1 MTAEAL
7 SFGGAAG
14 PGGSQEL
21 GSSQVG
27 PATMP
32 DAQLI
37 EILIAAMVAGVI
49 LFRLYTILGR
59 RTGHEPQPQDRLT
72 PVSATAR
79 LRPQPAERPSEP
91 QARSLFDI
99 QLADPSF
106 ETGHF
111 LKGARAAYEIILK
124 AFAGGDRA
132 SLKPLL
138 SDEVYKAFDAEISKR
153 STAAAQETLA
163 GITDAHIVNAIMEG
177 RTAEITVSFRAQF
190 AHGTPSSGDYVQRDV
205 TDVWTFARQ
214 IGAPSPTWTLVATG
228 GALP

>member
-1 MTAEAL
+1 
-7 SFGGAAG
+7 
-14 PGGSQEL
+14 
-21 GSSQVG
+21 
-27 PATMP
+27 MP

-49 LFRLYTILGR
+49 LFRLYTVLGR
-59 RTGHEPQPQDRLT
+59 RTGHEPQPQDRIN
-72 PVSATAR
+72 PVSSAAN
-79 LRPQPAERPSEP
+79 LRALPAERPSEP

-111 LKGARAAYEIILK
+111 LKGARSAYEIVLK

-138 SDEVYKAFDAEISKR
+138 SDEVYKAFDGEIAKR
-153 STAAAQETLA
+153 GGTQAAETLA
-163 GITDAHIVNAIMEG
+163 GITDAQIVHATLENQ
-177 RTAEITVSFRAQF
+177 TAEITVSFRAQF

-214 IGAPSPTWTLVATG
+214 IGASSPTWTLVATS

>member
-1 MTAEAL
+1 
-7 SFGGAAG
+7 
-14 PGGSQEL
+14 
-21 GSSQVG
+21 
-27 PATMP
+27 MP

-49 LFRLYTILGR
+49 LFRLYTVLGR
-59 RTGHEPQPQDRLT
+59 RTGHEPQPQDRIN
-72 PVSATAR
+72 PVSSAAN
-79 LRPQPAERPSEP
+79 LRALPADRPSEP

-111 LKGARAAYEIILK
+111 LKGARSAYEIILK

-138 SDEVYKAFDAEISKR
+138 SDEVYKAFDGEIAKR
-153 STAAAQETLA
+153 GSTPAAETLA
-163 GITDAHIVNAIMEG
+163 GITDAQIVHATLESQ
-177 RTAEITVSFRAQF
+177 TAEITVSFRAQF

-205 TDVWTFARQ
+205 TDVWTFARP
-214 IGAPSPTWTLVATG
+214 IGASSPTWTLVATT